1 MLDCAIVEPS
11 STHGAD
17 ACHHRQRTIVSPVA
31 GPENPSPGLGVVRD
45 PKDAAPVLRAF
56 PRSLRLIRDVAQHR
70 SISKAARLNDISQ
83 SAASQQI
90 QELEREL
97 EATLFDR
104 NTRPLTVTAAGK
116 LYVDY
121 CRDVLRRYE
130 DFQASLGRLNE
141 DLTGTV
147 RLAAIYS
154 VGLSEMAEIEAR
166 FAARFPEAQLQVS
179 YLRPE
184 RVYAAVLQDEA
195 DLGLV
200 SYAESSREIL
210 ALPWRDEEMVLA
222 VAPSH
227 PLAASTSVRASELN
241 GQPFVGFDDD
251 LPIQSHISR
260 YLKERRVSVEVNLHF
275 DNLQVI
281 KEAVAHGA
289 GISIMPR
296 RVMRQDIPQGRLVAV
311 PLNPPELY
319 RPVGIIHRRRKAFNN
334 VTTGLLGLLQ
344 EQNSDV
350 AA

>member
-1 MLDCAIVEPS
+1 MVE
-11 STHGAD
+11 
-17 ACHHRQRTIVSPVA
+17 SPEV
-31 GPENPSPGLGVVRD
+31 GL
-45 PKDAAPVLRAF
+45 
-56 PRSLRLIRDVAQHR
+56 SNLRLIRDVAQHR
-70 SISKAARLNDISQ
+70 SISKAARLNEISQ

-97 EATLFDR
+97 DATLFDR
-104 NTRPLTVTAAGK
+104 NTRPLTVTPAGR

-130 DFQASLGRLNE
+130 EFEASLGRLNE
-141 DLTGTV
+141 ETRGSV

-154 VGLSEMAEIEAR
+154 VGLSEMGEIEAR
-166 FAARFPEAQLQVS
+166 FAARYPQAHLQVS

-210 ALPWRDEEMVLA
+210 ALPWRDEEMVVA

-227 PLAASTSVRASELN
+227 RLASLPAVPASSLN
-241 GQPFVGFDDD
+241 GEQFVDFDED
-251 LPIQSHISR
+251 LPIHTHVAR
-260 YLKERRVSVEVNLHF
+260 YLREHRVSVHATLRF

-296 RVMRQDIPQGRLVAV
+296 RVMRQDVAQGRLVAIALD
-311 PLNPPELY
+311 PAELY
-319 RPVGIIHRRRKAFNN
+319 RPVGIIHRRRKTFNN
-334 VTTGLLGLLQ
+334 VATGLLGLLQ
-344 EQNSDV
+344 EQDSNI